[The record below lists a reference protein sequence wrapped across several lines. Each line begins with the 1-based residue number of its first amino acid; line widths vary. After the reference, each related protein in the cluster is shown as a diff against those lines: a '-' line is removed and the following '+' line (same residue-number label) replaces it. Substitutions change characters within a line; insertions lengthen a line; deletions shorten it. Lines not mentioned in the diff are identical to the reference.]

1 MITGVPVSENSNSV
15 TVQTAK
21 EKVLLNKNEI
31 LERRKSDQSLMP
43 EGLLDPLSQEMRADL
58 MKYLMSPGQVPAK

>member
-1 MITGVPVSENSNSV
+1 V

>member
-1 MITGVPVSENSNSV
+1 
-15 TVQTAK
+15 
-21 EKVLLNKNEI
+21 
-31 LERRKSDQSLMP
+31 MP

>member
-1 MITGVPVSENSNSV
+1 V

-31 LERRKSDQSLMP
+31 VERRKSDQSLMP

>member
-1 MITGVPVSENSNSV
+1 VITGVPVSENSNSV